1 MESKQVKSKQR
12 VANHGEVFTAEREVN
27 AMLDLVKNETER
39 IDSRFLEPACG
50 NGNFLAEILR
60 RKLAVVKR
68 MYGKNPADYEKWT
81 MIALMNIYGVE
92 LLNDNAV
99 ECRER
104 LYGIW
109 NEAYTAACKK
119 DANDE
124 CRRAARFVLEKNI
137 LCGNAL
143 SLKKVDAEG
152 QDTGEPIIFAE
163 WTFIV
168 GSKVKRR
175 DFRLDVLL
183 EENPDQENYS
193 MQMSLF
199 GDEASNADNWMIDP
213 ETNKPTPKPIR
224 EFEPKDYRRI
234 WEDA

>member
-1 MESKQVKSKQR
+1 
-12 VANHGEVFTAEREVN
+12 
-27 AMLDLVKNETER
+27 
-39 IDSRFLEPACG
+39 
-50 NGNFLAEILR
+50 
-60 RKLAVVKR
+60 
-68 MYGKNPADYEKWT
+68 
-81 MIALMNIYGVE
+81 MNIYGVE
-92 LLNDNAV
+92 LLNDNAARV
-99 ECRER
+99 PRTPLWDLER
-104 LYGIW
+104 SLY
-109 NEAYTAACKK
+109 
-119 DANDE
+119 
-124 CRRAARFVLEKNI
+124 RRLQKGCQRRVPQSRAVRVLEKNI

-143 SLKKVDAEG
+143 SLKKVDADG

-199 GDEASNADNWMIDP
+199 GDEVSNAENWMIDP